1 MGMGEFKSNNYYIY
15 YCWQESHKINGVAI
29 IINKTCGTWSV
40 SSVAQSCLTLCDPM
54 DCSMPG
60 FLVHHHHQVFTY
72 LESGILLPS
81 LTSPASQVVQT
92 MEL

>member
-1 MGMGEFKSNNYYIY
+1 MS
-15 YCWQESHKINGVAI
+15 I
-29 IINKTCGTWSV
+29 IITQLISCAQNSMYITLISSI
-40 SSVAQSCLTLCDPM
+40 SSVAQSCPTLCDPM

-60 FLVHHHHQVFTY
+60 FLGHHHHQLFTY
-72 LESGILLPS
+72 VESVILLPS